1 MILSVSRRTDIP
13 AFFTDWFLNRIAEGY
28 ALVPNPYNTKRL
40 SRVPLLADG
49 VDCIVF
55 WTKNA
60 APLLPRLPEL
70 EQRGYFY
77 LFSYTITG
85 LGAAYEPGTP
95 DIETSIETFRALS
108 QRLGPG
114 RVDWRFDPVL
124 PGSAADDAQTVERF
138 RTLCRALAPFTTRCI
153 FSFADPYAHLGRAQP
168 APASA
173 SAMRGLCAK
182 LAAVA
187 NDYALPLYTCA
198 EAIDLAE
205 FGVRHAAC
213 IDAEKIGKLLGSPIL
228 AGKDNAQRANCRCA
242 QSVDIGVYDTCP
254 GGCTYCYATAHPAG
268 AKARFAAHDPAAPM
282 LTGWPAGDEQIT
294 LRAMPPLCSGQL
306 SLY

>member
-28 ALVPNPYNTKRL
+28 VLVPNPYNTKRL
-40 SRVPLLADG
+40 SRVPLTASG

-60 APLLPRLPEL
+60 APLLPYLTGL

-95 DIETSIETFRALS
+95 DMGTSIKTFRTLS
-108 QRLGPG
+108 QRLGPK
-114 RVDWRFDPVL
+114 RVDWRFDPIL
-124 PGSAADDAQTVERF
+124 PGSAADDEQTVERF
-138 RTLCRALAPFTTRCI
+138 RTLCQALAPFTTRCI

-173 SAMRGLCAK
+173 SAMRRLCAK

-187 NDYALPLYTCA
+187 KNYALPLYTCA

-205 FGVRHAAC
+205 FGVQHAAC
-213 IDAEKIGKLLGSPIL
+213 IDAEKIGNLLGCPL
-228 AGKDNAQRANCRCA
+228 PTGKDNAQRANCRCA

-268 AKARFAAHDPAAPM
+268 AKSRFAAHDPHAPM
-282 LTGWPAGDEQIT
+282 LTGWPVGDEQIT
-294 LRAMPPLCSGQL
+294 LRAMPPLCNGQL

>member
-13 AFFTDWFLNRIAEGY
+13 AFFTDWFLGLIAEGY
-28 ALVPNPYNTKRL
+28 VLVPNPYQPKRL
-40 SRVPLLADG
+40 SRVPLDAGG

-95 DIETSIETFRALS
+95 DITTSIETFRALS

-114 RVDWRFDPVL
+114 RVDWRFDPIL
-124 PGSAADDAQTVERF
+124 PASAAEDEKTAERF
-138 RTLCRALAPFTTRCI
+138 RVLCAALAPYTTRCI
-153 FSFADPYAHLGRAQP
+153 FSFADPYAHLGRARP
-168 APASA
+168 VAASA
-173 SAMRGLCAK
+173 AAMRRLCSK
-182 LAAVA
+182 LAVIA
-187 NDYALPLYTCA
+187 NEYALPLFTCA
-198 EAIDLAE
+198 EAIDLSE
-205 FGVRHAAC
+205 FGVQHAAC
-213 IDAEKIGKLLGSPIL
+213 IDAEKIGTLLGSPLPAI
-228 AGKDNAQRANCRCA
+228 KDSAQRANCRCA

-268 AKARFAAHDPAAPM
+268 AQKKFALHDPHAPM
-282 LTGWPAGDEQIT
+282 LTGWPDGSEEIT
-294 LRAMPPLCSGQL
+294 PRAMSPLCTGQL